1 MKGKQQDVFSII
13 KEEST
18 SLKCILLYGPNSYLV
33 NDTYN
38 KLCKSLFDEND
49 VFAPPEFN
57 IKEISKDSDI
67 FYNEAKSL
75 SFGGGRKY
83 LKIDMDNSETPGPI
97 LDLLKDNLNEATLL
111 IKAGNLSPRSS
122 IRKYLEKLEDALII
136 PFYEDDFVSLK
147 NFIKEKSDKRDFN
160 FDDSAIHAI
169 ISMSGFER
177 SQVRDALERI
187 MLYYEFSENK
197 NINDEKIKEILF
209 DTSQNQISELCKHIC
224 LGETRLSQQIVDRL
238 FLQGVTPPQFISALI
253 LHFQKLHVV
262 KLSMASGQSIGN
274 ALKQIKPPI
283 FFKEVNAFK
292 TQIQNWNIAKID
304 RALEILIESD
314 LLTKTKPGLGKSI
327 IGNIVIRLAT
337 VAKKQP
343 N

>member
-1 MKGKQQDVFSII
+1 
-13 KEEST
+13 
-18 SLKCILLYGPNSYLV
+18 
-33 NDTYN
+33 
-38 KLCKSLFDEND
+38 
-49 VFAPPEFN
+49 
-57 IKEISKDSDI
+57 
-67 FYNEAKSL
+67 
-75 SFGGGRKY
+75 
-83 LKIDMDNSETPGPI
+83 
-97 LDLLKDNLNEATLL
+97 
-111 IKAGNLSPRSS
+111 
-122 IRKYLEKLEDALII
+122 
-136 PFYEDDFVSLK
+136 
-147 NFIKEKSDKRDFN
+147 
-160 FDDSAIHAI
+160 
-169 ISMSGFER
+169 MSGFER
-177 SQVRDALERI
+177 SQVRDAVERI

-209 DTSQNQISELCKHIC
+209 DTNQNQISELCKHIC
-224 LGETRLSQQIVDRL
+224 LGETRLSQQIADRL

-262 KLSMASGQSIGN
+262 GLSIASGQSIGN
-274 ALKQIKPPI
+274 AVKQIKPPI

-337 VAKKQP
+337 VAKKQS